1 MTGFLIIHRH
11 FVFPDTVRERVAKQ
25 YVPGVS
31 EVDRKRGLLSQTK
44 AALDQSDQTDSE
56 NQSEVFKADDG
67 KWRPVVVTLGIP
79 DKSRKSELLR
89 RVLF

>member
-1 MTGFLIIHRH
+1 M
-11 FVFPDTVRERVAKQ
+11 AKQ
-25 YVPGVS
+25 NVPGVS
-31 EVDRKRGLLSQTK
+31 EVDRKRGLLRQTS
-44 AALDQSDQTDSE
+44 ATFEQNDQTDSE
-56 NQSEVFKADDG
+56 SQSGVFKSDDG

>member
-1 MTGFLIIHRH
+1 M
-11 FVFPDTVRERVAKQ
+11 AKQ

-44 AALDQSDQTDSE
+44 AALDQSDQPDSE
-56 NQSEVFKADDG
+56 SQSEVFKADDG

-79 DKSRKSELLR
+79 DNSRKSELLR